1 MTVETNGKEIDF
13 EILRKEYLYAKENSL
28 NPGNGLGGGEKRFEH
43 LQRPFETAQ
52 QKAAKRANKLLDSK
66 RQQEIER
73 IAAEKLGNHEK
84 KCPICEHPFKDVNEF
99 MSHLS
104 KCNVIESSEE
114 EQKVKRLRE
123 KRQKLDKSINDEIGD
138 QEPKDGLEI
147 YKGDLH
153 PSDDDNT
160 IKVFHF
166 DHTYEK
172 RTWSWDLK
180 CYFAIL

>member
-1 MTVETNGKEIDF
+1 MDF
-13 EILRKEYLYAKENSL
+13 EILRKEYLSDKENCL
-28 NPGNGLGGGEKRFEH
+28 NPGNGLGGGEKRFDD

-73 IAAEKLGNHEK
+73 IAAEKLGSHEK

-104 KCNVIESSEE
+104 KCNIIESSED
-114 EQKVKRLRE
+114 EQRVKRLRE
-123 KRQKLDKSINDEIGD
+123 KRQKLETSINDEIGD
-138 QEPKDGLEI
+138 QEPKDGLQI
-147 YKGDLH
+147 YKGDSH

-160 IKVFHF
+160 IKVLHF
-166 DHTYEK
+166 DLAYKKYTHQI
-172 RTWSWDLK
+172 WSWDLK
-180 CYFAIL
+180 FHFAIL